1 MKHLELTK
9 EELELIKSKR
19 IKEAQAKIS
28 KEQKKT
34 EHNKAQAKKDQQ
46 EDIITS
52 KKVAENSLSVM
63 LDFESKLTAF
73 KDNPFKKVI
82 TEHTDEI
89 KASYYSFTCKKYA
102 DTITKL
108 NSTKEGKK
116 VLEQFQNN
124 EIRRWDIENEKIRD
138 LIYIIDYGVEIK
150 LKPLT
155 YSYKRCKYVTN
166 TKVKCKTSK
175 WNEVTE
181 KYETKNVKRPCY
193 TLYYAE
199 KTHSR
204 RTIQGVSVQKADS
217 NNLGYSFYKGNSN
230 YYKEVYRTAKRIVEE
245 VNYQLS
251 NLDQRIESQNKAE
264 RDHKYTQQKFAEY
277 VSEHKALILKSDP
290 QRLEITLKNKVRYN
304 LNGSLCSDEK
314 QEFVLSYDNI
324 NLPSRYDLNYETSE
338 AMAIEFLDLISKFDF
353 TQK

>member
-1 MKHLELTK
+1 MKNLELTK

-19 IKEAQAKIS
+19 EKEAQAKIS

-46 EDIITS
+46 EDIITY
-52 KKVAENSLSVM
+52 KNRAEDHLSVM
-63 LDFESKLTAF
+63 LNFENKLTSF
-73 KDNPFKKVI
+73 KDNPFKQVI
-82 TEHTDEI
+82 SEHTDEI

-102 DTITKL
+102 DAITKL
-108 NSTKEGKK
+108 NSTKEGAKILK
-116 VLEQFQNN
+116 QFQSD
-124 EIRRWDIENEKIRD
+124 EIRRWDIENEKLRD

-166 TKVKCKTSK
+166 TKVKCNISQWDEAK
-175 WNEVTE
+175 EV
-181 KYETKNVKRPCY
+181 YVNKNVKRPCY

-199 KTHSR
+199 KSHGRS
-204 RTIQGVSVQKADS
+204 TIQGVSVERADS
-217 NNLGYSFYKGNSN
+217 RNLGYSFYKGNSN

-251 NLDQRIESQNKAE
+251 NLDERIESQNKAE
-264 RDHKYTQQKFAEY
+264 RDQKYTQQKFAEY
-277 VSEHKALILKSDP
+277 VSERKEFILKSDP
-290 QRLEITLKNKVRYN
+290 SRLEITLKNKVRYN
-304 LNGSLCSDEK
+304 LNGSLCSDTK
-314 QEFVLSYDNI
+314 QEFELSYDNI

-338 AMAIEFLDLISKFDF
+338 AMALEFLDLISKFDF